1 MDRQAWGKAKRE
13 VLALKSEIVALISS
27 GSTLVEAFK
36 ILSDAGRL
44 TVGESTFFRHAKAIR
59 DECQADPKPPQP
71 PFELTPEVLA
81 WLAAAPKP
89 VQASATTPSQSNPQ
103 TPAAAVPA
111 AAQADSSSQ
120 PIRRSAAG
128 GGSEVR
134 IPAGAGKEP
143 EVPKFKGLK
152 AGGDHW

>member
-1 MDRQAWGKAKRE
+1 MERQAWGKAKRE
-13 VLALKSEIVALISS
+13 VLALKSEIVALIRS

-59 DECQADPKPPQP
+59 DECQADPKPAQP
-71 PFELTPEVLA
+71 HFELTPEVLA

-89 VQASATTPSQSNPQ
+89 VQASTTPAQSNPQ

-120 PIRRSAAG
+120 PIRRSAAV